1 MMIPSSLAPT
11 RRAGLQRVHR
21 LLFASCLL
29 VLSSSAVTAE
39 LTEAEKE
46 REAAKPWITKTIV
59 VNGQSLYISPATVIT
74 FLFLVL
80 NLVRACMPENH
91 WAEASHILIKDDSD
105 KAKAMLTEMK
115 KDIGS
120 DLKKFSEMAAKY
132 SQCPSKSRGGDLGR
146 FRPGN
151 MVPPFDRAVFSKDTK
166 IGTTLGPVQ
175 TNFGYHLIYVR
186 ERKMS

>member
-1 MMIPSSLAPT
+1 MTPSSLVPT
-11 RRAGLQRVHR
+11 RTAPH
-21 LLFASCLL
+21 LLLASCLL
-29 VLSSSAVTAE
+29 VLSISAVTAE

-46 REAAKPWITKTIV
+46 REAAKPWITKTIMI
-59 VNGQSLYISPATVIT
+59 NGTSLYISPATIIT
-74 FLFLVL
+74 FLFIVL

-105 KAKAMLTEMK
+105 KTKAMLTEMK